1 MVRPDYCAIDH
12 LQTGVATPAV
22 VEGFEEQL
30 PQTGKRPTPELAINR
45 RPFTEMLVQIAPGN
59 PRSRN
64 PEYPIKNKAVIPWA
78 PPAERTPLNHKGRQT
93 GPFLV
98 AHQTSNHGSLY
109 KSYLESETTPFGNPL
124 CQQNLI
130 AATNFNN
137 SNILKLSIG
146 GWQRTRTRI
155 SAHWS
160 KWYWRG

>member
-78 PPAERTPLNHKGRQT
+78 PPAARTPLNNKGSQT

-98 AHQTSNHGSLY
+98 AHQTSNHGSLH

-124 CQQNLI
+124 CQQNL
-130 AATNFNN
+130 AFSRAFMSYSPLKRGLLDQVFNITEN
-137 SNILKLSIG
+137 
-146 GWQRTRTRI
+146 
-155 SAHWS
+155 
-160 KWYWRG
+160 